1 MRSADEVTGMG
12 KDEVIKDLKA
22 MHSYFYQ
29 FDDDRSARH
38 CEAIMCALTAVEK
51 QAMKEPKV
59 TTNAYGVKFYYCP
72 HCERPLIKSG
82 IIGEPRHCTDCGQAV
97 KWE

>member
-1 MRSADEVTGMG
+1 MSQ
-12 KDEVIKDLKA
+12 DEVIKDLKA

-29 FDDDRSARH
+29 FDDDRSVRH

-51 QAMKEPKV
+51 QTMKEPKV
-59 TTNAYGVKFYYCP
+59 TINAYGTRFYYCP

-82 IIGEPRHCTDCGQAV
+82 SKGEPRHCVDCGQAV